1 MREFTPGQTIW
12 LARKNV
18 ETGWF
23 KLTKEIVKD
32 PTDQDYL
39 EMAEGNLVRKNSPN
53 IYLNKQEAIKDGKAF
68 LKEWIR
74 HLECQINEKETELGN
89 LNDSLKDAIRQFDAL
104 LLC

>member
-1 MREFTPGQTIW
+1 MREFTAGQTIW
-12 LARKNV
+12 LARKNT

-32 PTDQDYL
+32 PTDQDYM

-68 LKEWIR
+68 LKEWMR
-74 HLECQINEKETELGN
+74 HLESQISEKEMEVEN
-89 LNDSLKDAIRQFDAL
+89 LHNSLLDACRQFDDL
-104 LLC
+104 EIV